1 MPPNGHFKREKR
13 IDFKC
18 VDSNDTWCY
27 IDFVLGLNSGY
38 VFLEID
44 EHQHRF
50 GYNNDTLS
58 CDMKRMS
65 KVMSSLTC
73 EMENIPNIMWVRYNP
88 NDWCIDNIK
97 QEIPKEKREI
107 WLINYLQD
115 LILES
120 QLIIGYAY
128 YDTVDNILEVLCNDE
143 YHPQFANVAIN
154 LIDDDDSVECQIC
167 KDL

>member
-1 MPPNGHFKREKR
+1 
-13 IDFKC
+13 
-18 VDSNDTWCY
+18 
-27 IDFVLGLNSGY
+27 
-38 VFLEID
+38 
-44 EHQHRF
+44 
-50 GYNNDTLS
+50 
-58 CDMKRMS
+58 
-65 KVMSSLTC
+65 MSSLTC